1 MTRLGPEL
9 QHPLPLGP
17 VHLARLAK
25 AVQASWDERTA
36 YRGITRAGNPAF
48 GQCYPTARVVQ
59 WFLPETEIASGEVWT
74 REGMEHHFWNVRDV
88 NGAPEWIDLSWQQF
102 PEGSTVRSY
111 QLLDRN
117 ALGDSPPTIER
128 CALLLRRV
136 LAHLADGKAPCVES

>member
-1 MTRLGPEL
+1 
-9 QHPLPLGP
+9 
-17 VHLARLAK
+17 
-25 AVQASWDERTA
+25 
-36 YRGITRAGNPAF
+36 
-48 GQCYPTARVVQ
+48 
-59 WFLPETEIASGEVWT
+59 
-74 REGMEHHFWNVRDV
+74 MEHHFWNVRDV